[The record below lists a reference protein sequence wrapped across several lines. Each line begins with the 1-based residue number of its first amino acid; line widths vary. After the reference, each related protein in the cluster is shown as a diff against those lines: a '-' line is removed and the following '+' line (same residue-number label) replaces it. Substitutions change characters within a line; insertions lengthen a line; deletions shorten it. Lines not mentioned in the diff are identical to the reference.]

1 MHQTLLM
8 LIRQSCDNGARLQKT
23 NALIVLDARTVQ
35 GGWHIRSQQGDPA
48 VSDKRRITVPP
59 PNKLSEDLSAN
70 LQ

>member
-23 NALIVLDARTVQ
+23 NALIVLDARAVR
-35 GGWHIRSQQGDPA
+35 GGWHICSQQGDPA
-48 VSDKRRITVPP
+48 VTDKRCITIPL
-59 PNKLSEDLSAN
+59 PNKLSGDLSVN